1 MEDLKEKLRR
11 LAGQCRLNL
20 SRMSFR
26 KNLQI
31 DILTIWQQAGYSVR
45 RGPSQNYGTVPD
57 LFGLP
62 DIHIECKRV
71 ERLDLLGAIQQAQRD
86 SERFRDGLPAVF
98 HRRNRSPWIV
108 SMPLDCWMQLYKKA
122 ERNEEK

>member
-1 MEDLKEKLRR
+1 MGRMQQLKGKRGEEE
-11 LAGQCRLNL
+11 LAA
-20 SRMSFR
+20 
-26 KNLQI
+26 
-31 DILTIWQQAGYSVR
+31 ILQQAGYSVR
-45 RGPSQNYGTVPD
+45 RGPSQSYGTVPD
-57 LFGLP
+57 VSGLP
-62 DIHIECKRV
+62 DIHIECKRQ

-122 ERNEEK
+122 TRGAIEGRSNK

>member
-1 MEDLKEKLRR
+1 MGRMQQRKGRMGEIELRDT
-11 LAGQCRLNL
+11 
-20 SRMSFR
+20 
-26 KNLQI
+26 LQEY
-31 DILTIWQQAGYSVR
+31 GYQVE

-57 LFGLP
+57 VSGLP
-62 DIHIECKRV
+62 GVHIECKRQ

-108 SMPLDCWMQLYKKA
+108 SMTLECWMQLYKKA
-122 ERNEEK
+122 ERSGLE